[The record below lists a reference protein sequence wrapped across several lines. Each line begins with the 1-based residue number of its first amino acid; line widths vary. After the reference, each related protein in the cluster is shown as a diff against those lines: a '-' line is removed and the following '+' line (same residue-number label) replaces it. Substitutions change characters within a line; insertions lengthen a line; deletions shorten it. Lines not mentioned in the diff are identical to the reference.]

1 MISGLNVKGIKPLL
15 QVLKFSPNIRHTFD
29 SKKTAGRKQKK
40 KTLRVDCENTHT
52 NIYPNILTYNCSYDA
67 LVG

>member
-15 QVLKFSPNIRHTFD
+15 HVLKFSPNIRHTFD

-40 KTLRVDCENTHT
+40 KK
-52 NIYPNILTYNCSYDA
+52 P
-67 LVG
+67 